1 MKLKDITKEEV
12 ELFISKLDLQTRDNY
27 SREQACLIGQ
37 EVEKDERLFGLIDD
51 LMREDSIDAVS
62 KIYSLFV
69 AAFQIGRQF
78 ELSRIM
84 NSIRKETNDDKIE
97 NS

>member
-1 MKLKDITKEEV
+1 MKLKDITKEEA
-12 ELFISKLDLQTRDNY
+12 ELFIGKLDLQTRDNY
-27 SREQACLIGQ
+27 SYEQACLIAE
-37 EVEKDERLFGLIDD
+37 EVEADERMFVLIDG
-51 LMREDSIDAVS
+51 LMRDEKIDAVS

-78 ELSRIM
+78 ELSSIM